1 MDPEFSTI
9 CGITKEELDT
19 IIYDKYG
26 DRYHLG
32 KGILFFSEKWKVK
45 SEKSRWRSWENLKP
59 KNVYS
64 FPLTGG

>member
-32 KGILFFSEKWKVK
+32 KGIFSLVK
-45 SEKSRWRSWENLKP
+45 SEK
-59 KNVYS
+59 
-64 FPLTGG
+64 

>member
-32 KGILFFSEKWKVK
+32 KGILFFILLSAKH
-45 SEKSRWRSWENLKP
+45 EKS
-59 KNVYS
+59 V
-64 FPLTGG
+64 